1 MSVFLY
7 QGGFRIVQKSGV
19 GQAIVHQKQAL
30 EAAHIPVTTQF
41 SADTQVIHINT
52 VFPDSLLKALWAKRH
67 GIKIVYYA
75 HSTMEDF
82 RNSFACSNV
91 LAPFFRRWLLLCYGQ
106 GDVILT
112 PTDYSKQL
120 LLSYGIHK
128 PIYSI
133 SNGVAA
139 DYFRFQKQRRTA
151 FRQAYHLA
159 PEAPVVI
166 SVGHMIERKGI
177 FDYIDLARR
186 MPDVTFFWFGYTKPW
201 LLPKN
206 VRNAIHSAPANLIFA
221 GYVNQDQLLDAYC
234 GADVFAFLSKDH
246 ESVYK
251 ANDLSSFESTIRQML
266 NGTLP
271 SLTGKGRAVALERS
285 FPKIGQQLV
294 SIYAAEGIVNETIT
308 QSHYSLKRA
317 ARAQS

>member
-41 SADTQVIHINT
+41 SADTLVIHINT
-52 VFPDSLLKALWAKRH
+52 VFLDSLLKALWAKRH
-67 GIKIVYYA
+67 GIKVVYYA

-91 LAPFFRRWLLLCYGQ
+91 LAPFFRRWLLLCYRQ

-120 LLSYGIHK
+120 LLSYGLHK
-128 PIYSI
+128 PVYSI

-159 PEAPVVI
+159 AEAPVVI
-166 SVGHMIERKGI
+166 SVSHMIERKGI
-177 FDYIDLARR
+177 LDYIELAGR

-206 VRNAIHSAPANLIFA
+206 VRNAIHSAPANLI
-221 GYVNQDQLLDAYC
+221 
-234 GADVFAFLSKDH
+234 
-246 ESVYK
+246 
-251 ANDLSSFESTIRQML
+251 
-266 NGTLP
+266 LP
-271 SLTGKGRAVALERS
+271 AM
-285 FPKIGQQLV
+285 
-294 SIYAAEGIVNETIT
+294 
-308 QSHYSLKRA
+308 
-317 ARAQS
+317 

>member
-52 VFPDSLLKALWAKRH
+52 VFPDSLLKALWARRH

-75 HSTMEDF
+75 HLTMEDF

-112 PTDYSKQL
+112 PTEYSKQL

-128 PIYSI
+128 PVYSI

-139 DYFRFQKQRRTA
+139 DYFRFQKQRRAA

-159 PEAPVVI
+159 LEAPVVI

-177 FDYIDLARR
+177 LDYIELARR

-221 GYVNQDQLLDAYC
+221 G
-234 GADVFAFLSKDH
+234 
-246 ESVYK
+246 
-251 ANDLSSFESTIRQML
+251 
-266 NGTLP
+266 
-271 SLTGKGRAVALERS
+271 
-285 FPKIGQQLV
+285 
-294 SIYAAEGIVNETIT
+294 
-308 QSHYSLKRA
+308 
-317 ARAQS
+317 

>member
-1 MSVFLY
+1 M
-7 QGGFRIVQKSGV
+7 
-19 GQAIVHQKQAL
+19 
-30 EAAHIPVTTQF
+30 
-41 SADTQVIHINT
+41 
-52 VFPDSLLKALWAKRH
+52 
-67 GIKIVYYA
+67 
-75 HSTMEDF
+75 
-82 RNSFACSNV
+82 
-91 LAPFFRRWLLLCYGQ
+91 
-106 GDVILT
+106 
-112 PTDYSKQL
+112 
-120 LLSYGIHK
+120 
-128 PIYSI
+128 

-159 PEAPVVI
+159 LEAPVVI

-177 FDYIDLARR
+177 LDYIELARR

-234 GADVFAFLSKDH
+234 GADVFAFLSKEETEGIVVLEALAAGTPTVVRDIPVYDGWLKDH

-251 ANDLSSFESTIRQML
+251 AKDLDSFERTIRQIL

-271 SLTGKGRAVALERS
+271 DLTGKGRAVALERS

-294 SIYAAEGIVNETIT
+294 SIYAAEGLADESKN

-317 ARAQS
+317 VQAQS

>member
-1 MSVFLY
+1 M
-7 QGGFRIVQKSGV
+7 
-19 GQAIVHQKQAL
+19 GQA
-30 EAAHIPVTTQF
+30 
-41 SADTQVIHINT
+41 
-52 VFPDSLLKALWAKRH
+52 H

-120 LLSYGIHK
+120 LLSYGLHK
-128 PIYSI
+128 PVYSI